1 MADLTLATLAAQV
14 FTGLVLGMILVLLA
28 IGLSLIFGLM
38 TVVNFA
44 HGSLYM
50 LGAYFGF
57 FLVASTKSFW
67 LALVV
72 APMLVGVF
80 GLLVERFLVRRLYGR
95 SIDDPLLLTF
105 GLSLVLVEAVR
116 LVWGKIGLTLDPPP
130 ALAGVVNLGF
140 TYFPLYRLFV
150 IGVTVVVLV
159 ALLLFLEKTNVG
171 LIIRAGSRDP
181 VMVRALGFDLGR
193 VWLLV
198 FGIGTALA
206 GLAGILAGPM
216 RGVYAEM
223 GVTIVIES
231 FVVVVVG
238 GMGSLP
244 GAIVAGLVIGQVVS
258 LTTLFGVHRDG
269 ARPARPAERTLR
281 RSRTDGMRALTGWI
295 GGHPVLAFLV
305 VFAVFP
311 FLVPY
316 KALATQVLIYG
327 LFALG
332 FNLLYG
338 YTGLLSFGHAAYWGL
353 GAYGTGIALAKL
365 QVGSLWL
372 ALLAG
377 PALAVVG
384 GVVIGFLCLRRR
396 GIYFAM
402 LTLAFAQLLYFVGF
416 HLADVT
422 GGDDGLR
429 GISVPP
435 LVLPGVRIPLDT
447 SLAFYYFA
455 FALVALA
462 VAGLK
467 RILDSPFGAVLQAIR
482 ENSDRAVAC
491 GYDATRVKHLSF
503 VFSALFAGLA
513 GALDALRLNVVPI
526 ESLYWSTSGQ
536 VVIMTLLGG
545 AGTFFGP
552 FVGAATWLVLEDRL
566 AVFTESWPL
575 VVGAIFMAFV
585 LFLPK
590 GIWGTLLAR
599 LEGAAR

>member
-1 MADLTLATLAAQV
+1 M
-14 FTGLVLGMILVLLA
+14 
-28 IGLSLIFGLM
+28 
-38 TVVNFA
+38 
-44 HGSLYM
+44 
-50 LGAYFGF
+50 
-57 FLVASTKSFW
+57 
-67 LALVV
+67 
-72 APMLVGVF
+72 
-80 GLLVERFLVRRLYGR
+80 
-95 SIDDPLLLTF
+95 
-105 GLSLVLVEAVR
+105 
-116 LVWGKIGLTLDPPP
+116 
-130 ALAGVVNLGF
+130 
-140 TYFPLYRLFV
+140 
-150 IGVTVVVLV
+150 
-159 ALLLFLEKTNVG
+159 
-171 LIIRAGSRDP
+171 
-181 VMVRALGFDLGR
+181 
-193 VWLLV
+193 
-198 FGIGTALA
+198 
-206 GLAGILAGPM
+206 
-216 RGVYAEM
+216 
-223 GVTIVIES
+223 
-231 FVVVVVG
+231 
-238 GMGSLP
+238 
-244 GAIVAGLVIGQVVS
+244 
-258 LTTLFGVHRDG
+258 
-269 ARPARPAERTLR
+269 
-281 RSRTDGMRALTGWI
+281 GWI
-295 GGHPVLAFLV
+295 AGHPVLAFLV

-599 LEGAAR
+599 LGP